1 MGYSQAQKVQGH
13 QKILDIAGRQIKERG
28 LESLSIDALMKKAG
42 LTKGAFYGHFASRD
56 ELLLEATREAGKSGN
71 AVLNSLIKNG
81 VHPSFETV
89 IDAYLDW
96 QHVVNP
102 GYGCAVCALAG
113 EAKSA
118 PEPVK
123 AELTDNFENQVR
135 FIAKSI
141 GGKRAIE
148 QARAVMSA
156 FIGAISIART
166 LSDETLAKSI
176 VTETRNLLLQSV
188 KTVATDV
195 RRVRR
200 RTARPSRRKNPNL
213 NH

>member
-1 MGYSQAQKVQGH
+1 MGYSQAQKIQGH
-13 QKILDIAGRQIKERG
+13 EKILDIAGRQIKERG
-28 LESLSIDALMKKAG
+28 LESLSIDTLMKKAG
-42 LTKGAFYGHFASRD
+42 LTKGAFYGHFASRE
-56 ELLLEATREAGKSGN
+56 ELVLEATREARKSGN

-81 VHPSFETV
+81 FHPSFETV
-89 IDAYLDW
+89 IDAYLSW

-123 AELTDNFENQVR
+123 AELTNNFENQVR

-141 GGKRAIE
+141 GGKHAIE

-188 KTVATDV
+188 KTATTDAP
-195 RRVRR
+195 RVRR
-200 RTARPSRRKNPNL
+200 RTAKSSRRKL
-213 NH
+213 QI